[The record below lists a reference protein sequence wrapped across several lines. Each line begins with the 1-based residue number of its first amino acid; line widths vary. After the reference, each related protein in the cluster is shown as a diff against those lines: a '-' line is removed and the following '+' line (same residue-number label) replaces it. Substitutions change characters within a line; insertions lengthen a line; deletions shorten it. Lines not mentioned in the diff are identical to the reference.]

1 MYLFN
6 RGNFFSSL
14 FFLHQPLLLLFCLW
28 FESLHLQYMT
38 WRIIPKHFQIL
49 GNFMQWNLTLQKN
62 YWITGK
68 RGVVM
73 KDKESLNSSLQLQME
88 GTSSLVLISTS
99 SWNKFSLSKHLE
111 GMVGVKS
118 TTLAE
123 TTEEYWFGK
132 HHIQK

>member
-1 MYLFN
+1 
-6 RGNFFSSL
+6 
-14 FFLHQPLLLLFCLW
+14 
-28 FESLHLQYMT
+28 MT

-111 GMVGVKS
+111 GVKS
-118 TTLAE
+118 YKTTLAE
-123 TTEEYWFGK
+123 TTKEYWFGK